1 MEPLICPQCGGQI
14 TDYSPG
20 QAFAFCGYCGTR
32 FLIENQKPHT
42 PAYTYDPQPE
52 PPPRQLP
59 QISPQ
64 AIAGIV
70 TVGTFALL
78 LIAVFSGLSKHDER
92 SPTSGAYNV
101 NKTSPTPKPTPAT
114 DPNLLTFGGKGT
126 GNGLF
131 QDANSIAVDKVGRI
145 YVSDDSLRVQQ
156 FDNKGQY
163 LKTIQV
169 PSKGAN
175 YNKARTID
183 KIGVDSDNKLYVAVG
198 GVVLIYGEQS
208 TEPIRT
214 LQVAPDYIQDFALRS
229 DGGVLMISDNDEI
242 ETLLFANKAGKITK
256 RIEGFHTDAA
266 DAAVSPKETA
276 LAAIRLAVD
285 GAGNIFSVYA
295 FGDLGNYSLDYNRED
310 LVILR
315 FSPEGKFVNK
325 FAQSMQSCGIAVD
338 NQSRIY
344 VSNGAGIE
352 TYSKNG
358 EALSGIDGLG
368 DIRAFALDKDNNT
381 YFLQKDTVIKRAA
394 IH

>member
-20 QAFAFCGYCGTR
+20 QAFATCGYCGTR
-32 FLIENQKPHT
+32 FLIENQIRQA
-42 PAYTYDPQPE
+42 PAYAYDPQTE
-52 PPPRQLP
+52 PPRQLSE
-59 QISPQ
+59 ISPQ

-78 LIAVFSGLSKHDER
+78 LIAVFSGLRKHDER
-92 SPTSGAYNV
+92 SPTFGSYNV
-101 NKTSPTPKPTPAT
+101 NKATSTPKAT
-114 DPNLLTFGGKGT
+114 TAPDPNLLSFGGKGT

-131 QDANSIAVDKVGRI
+131 QDANSIAVDKLGRI

-156 FDNKGQY
+156 FDDKGQY

-183 KIGVDSDNKLYVAVG
+183 KIAVDADNKLYVAVG
-198 GVVLIYGEQS
+198 GVVLVYGEQS

-229 DGGVLMISDNDEI
+229 DGGLLMISDNDKI
-242 ETLLFANKAGKITK
+242 ETLLFVNKAGKITK

-266 DAAVSPKETA
+266 DAAVSPKGTA

-315 FSPEGKFVNK
+315 YSPEGKFVNK
-325 FAQSMQSCGIAVD
+325 FAQSMLSCGIAVD
-338 NQSRIY
+338 NKSRIY
-344 VSNGAGIE
+344 VSNGTGMEI
-352 TYSKNG
+352 YSKNG
-358 EALSGIDGLG
+358 ERMSGIDGLE

-381 YFLQKDTVIKRAA
+381 YFLQKDIVIKRAA
-394 IH
+394 IQ